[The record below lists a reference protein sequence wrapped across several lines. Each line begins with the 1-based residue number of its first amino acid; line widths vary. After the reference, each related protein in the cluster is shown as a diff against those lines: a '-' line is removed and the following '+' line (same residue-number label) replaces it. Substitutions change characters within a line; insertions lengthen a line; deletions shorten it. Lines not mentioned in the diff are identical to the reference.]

1 MEANMYARPS
11 IKPRPDSVMSGFQAD
26 TSPPPGTLLA
36 DRDDY
41 NWLPRV
47 KNAPRRFVSFPSAQE
62 NSKSSSEN
70 LVPNISSYVPTGM
83 DMDAVNTLS
92 ALYIT
97 HTVGLIEA
105 IRYVK
110 MKQVLVPMRRLLIV
124 VSEFNIWLSWNVDRS
139 RSTRPQFPRP
149 RPLGP
154 KSRFRNVQSTLPTP
168 NLSNVPGNN
177 PHPLPS
183 SPTSRPPHN

>member
-1 MEANMYARPS
+1 
-11 IKPRPDSVMSGFQAD
+11 MSGFQAD
-26 TSPPPGTLLA
+26 TTPPPGLSLTG

-47 KNAPRRFVSFPSAQE
+47 KNAPLRFVSFPSAQE
-62 NSKSSSEN
+62 NSKSSSNEN
-70 LVPNISSYVPTGM
+70 LVPLITSYVPHGM

-110 MKQVLVPMRRLLIV
+110 MKQVPCPYREFVFTLQFLSLISGFHGTLTAPV
-124 VSEFNIWLSWNVDRS
+124 QRVLNSPALAPWVQKSDFAMYKVSPPVLTHLT
-139 RSTRPQFPRP
+139 STKR
-149 RPLGP
+149 
-154 KSRFRNVQSTLPTP
+154 K
-168 NLSNVPGNN
+168 
-177 PHPLPS
+177 
-183 SPTSRPPHN
+183 

>member
-1 MEANMYARPS
+1 
-11 IKPRPDSVMSGFQAD
+11 MSGFQAD
-26 TSPPPGTLLA
+26 TSPPPGLSLA

-47 KNAPRRFVSFPSAQE
+47 KNAPLRFVSFPSAQE
-62 NSKSSSEN
+62 NSKSSSNEN
-70 LVPNISSYVPTGM
+70 LVPLITSYVPAGM

-110 MKQVLVPMRRLLIV
+110 MKQVPYLY
-124 VSEFNIWLSWNVDRS
+124 
-139 RSTRPQFPRP
+139 
-149 RPLGP
+149 G
-154 KSRFRNVQSTLPTP
+154 
-168 NLSNVPGNN
+168 G
-177 PHPLPS
+177 
-183 SPTSRPPHN
+183 

>member
-1 MEANMYARPS
+1 MEANMYARPA

-26 TSPPPGTLLA
+26 TSPPPGTLLE

-47 KNAPRRFVSFPSAQE
+47 KNAPLRFVSFPSAQE
-62 NSKSSSEN
+62 NSRSSSEN
-70 LVPNISSYVPTGM
+70 LVPNISSYVPAGM

-110 MKQVLVPMRRLLIV
+110 MKQVPQHSTIWERLIV
-124 VSEFNIWLSWNVDRS
+124 VSEFNIWLSWHVDCPC
-139 RSTRPQFPRP
+139 STRP
-149 RPLGP
+149 
-154 KSRFRNVQSTLPTP
+154 
-168 NLSNVPGNN
+168 
-177 PHPLPS
+177 
-183 SPTSRPPHN
+183 